1 MNCREIIKKN
11 IKLFSKKNY
20 FLCFSKLLTEA
31 SLNLFNKNYRLLT
44 NSLEDIESFY
54 LKRNKKTKRE
64 SLWNIIMI
72 NILFIKEK
80 NEEYYNIDFLS
91 YKYLLRLSTIKIK
104 QLLSISIKFKL
115 DLSFCVKIYLELCEE
130 KINSIKNTFSKI
142 LSIKNRKSSNHIK
155 RFSTYGRMPLFRNTS
170 QKEDT
175 KKGVKNEKDIK
186 PIKSINKIVS
196 KKSNNL
202 NNFLYCNSF
211 TRLFI
216 GDTDEES
223 VKQRHLS
230 NIVVKNEQRLNLHGS
245 YIALSGRYLKQ
256 LYHKIVKQNQM
267 QDSNGKQLIN
277 NNKKL
282 IEIEKIFKK
291 DYRKIENLKKINEK
305 DNEKQINNKT
315 QTKFFYPSIID
326 YNKNNKYKNSH
337 SSLDIKKNKKY
348 LPFKLS
354 KNIKKKNGVEIKLSP
369 NVNNTLNI
377 LREPIKKD
385 NNSMSSIGYNS
396 NNLTA
401 RECLNNTLLKTN
413 INVNRN
419 FCNKKI
425 KVNKFLFKKKL
436 FFNSTNGNSLNGN
449 LKKKKT
455 LKNFLSKEDFF
466 FEGLS

>member
-1 MNCREIIKKN
+1 MNCKDIIKKN
-11 IKLFSKKNY
+11 IKLYIKKKY

-54 LKRNKKTKRE
+54 LKKYKKAKKE

-80 NEEYYNIDFLS
+80 NEEYFNIDFLG

-104 QLLSISIKFKL
+104 QLLSISIRFKL
-115 DLSFCVKIYLELCEE
+115 NLSFCVKTYLELCEE
-130 KINSIKNTFSKI
+130 KIYGTKKTFSKI
-142 LSIKNRKSSNHIK
+142 LSIKNRKSTNYNK
-155 RFSTYGRMPLFRNTS
+155 RLSTYGRIPLFRNTL

-175 KKGVKNEKDIK
+175 KKGVKDEKDIK
-186 PIKSINKIVS
+186 QIKNINKIVN
-196 KKSNNL
+196 KKTNNQ

-256 LYHKIVKQNQM
+256 LYHKIVKQNQI
-267 QDSNGKQLIN
+267 QESNGKPEIN
-277 NNKKL
+277 TNKKL

-305 DNEKQINNKT
+305 ENEKQINNKT

-337 SSLDIKKNKKY
+337 SSLDIKKNNKY

-354 KNIKKKNGVEIKLSP
+354 KNIKNKNGIEIKLNP
-369 NVNNTLNI
+369 NINNTLNI
-377 LREPIKKD
+377 LREPIKRD
-385 NNSMSSIGYNS
+385 NNSMSSIGHNS
-396 NNLTA
+396 NYLTS

-413 INVNRN
+413 INVNR
-419 FCNKKI
+419 FFSNKKI
-425 KVNKFLFKKKL
+425 RTNKFLIKKKL
-436 FFNSTNGNSLNGN
+436 FFNSTNGNIINEN

-466 FEGLS
+466 FEGFS